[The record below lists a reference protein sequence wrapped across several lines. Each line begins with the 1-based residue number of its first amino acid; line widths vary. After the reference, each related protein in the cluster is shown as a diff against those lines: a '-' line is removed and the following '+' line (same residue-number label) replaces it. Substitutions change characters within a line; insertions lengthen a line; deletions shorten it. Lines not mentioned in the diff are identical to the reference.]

1 MKKITTSLCSFLIVT
16 AAFSQSVKLSATPEG
31 ASVFVNSAPAS
42 KIRTDAPYGAIA
54 YKPGYVT
61 QGKTSEEFRKEGGS
75 EYTFKLVKDAS
86 KLPTGTTTRKIE
98 MTKLADGTGQLN
110 RPTVNMGFYGIYQ
123 GIDLSDAKYVKAIST
138 QMSDLG
144 YKVVGTNA
152 MFSGKSDVAD
162 LALGGEVVWFAK
174 DTRGAGFQISV
185 IVHWTVFD
193 VKKENIVFELTTAGY
208 SDTKVTLLNEE
219 LSKAFQDATRGLLN
233 DAKFKELAVK
243 KGDDVNAKGEKEA
256 SLELPKIAKKTYAS
270 YGDMVKNVVNACLTV
285 KTNFGHGSGFLVSE
299 DGYILT
305 NNHVVSGADK
315 IDVVFDNGF
324 SFEAKLIK
332 ANEDR
337 DVALLKIS
345 GSGFKALPLG
355 TSDDASVGTEVVAI
369 GTPQDIKL
377 GQTVTKGI
385 VSGKREMEEK
395 NFIQTDVAINSGNSG
410 GPLINSSGEVIGII
424 VAKVFG
430 KSVEGLGFA
439 IPINEAIKKL
449 NLKLE

>member
-1 MKKITTSLCSFLIVT
+1 
-16 AAFSQSVKLSATPEG
+16 
-31 ASVFVNSAPAS
+31 
-42 KIRTDAPYGAIA
+42 
-54 YKPGYVT
+54 
-61 QGKTSEEFRKEGGS
+61 
-75 EYTFKLVKDAS
+75 
-86 KLPTGTTTRKIE
+86 
-98 MTKLADGTGQLN
+98 
-110 RPTVNMGFYGIYQ
+110 MGFYGIYQ

-174 DTRGAGFQISV
+174 DTRGSGFQISV

-299 DGYILT
+299 DGYVLT

-332 ANEDR
+332 ANDDR